1 MTLATKPANLALLKK
16 KGVAL
21 ADAVTTGC
29 QNAPLLSGNVYVSEW
44 TLDEKK

>member
-21 ADAVTTGC
+21 ADAVTTKLPKRTPIIWQC
-29 QNAPLLSGNVYVSEW
+29 IFN
-44 TLDEKK
+44 